1 MTNLM
6 NPGLTQFARRLRRNS
21 SDVEQLLW
29 SNLRNKNLR
38 NLKFR
43 RQQPIGKFIA
53 DFVCFEKRV
62 VVELDGSQHA
72 ESEKDLLRDKW
83 FSQQGFRVLR
93 FWNNEVFENLDGV
106 LEKIM
111 EVCLSEYPPPNPS
124 LEGGESEFQAD
135 LIIYF

>member
-1 MTNLM
+1 M
-6 NPGLTQFARRLRRNS
+6 NPGLTQFARKLRRNS

-29 SNLRNKNLR
+29 SNLRNKNLQ

-43 RQQPIGKFIA
+43 RQQPIGNFIA

-72 ESEKDLLRDKW
+72 GSKKDLLRDKW
-83 FSQQGFRVLR
+83 FNQHGFQVLR

-111 EVCLSEYPPPNPS
+111 EVCVSGHPPPTPP
-124 LEGGESEFQAD
+124 LREGS
-135 LIIYF
+135 